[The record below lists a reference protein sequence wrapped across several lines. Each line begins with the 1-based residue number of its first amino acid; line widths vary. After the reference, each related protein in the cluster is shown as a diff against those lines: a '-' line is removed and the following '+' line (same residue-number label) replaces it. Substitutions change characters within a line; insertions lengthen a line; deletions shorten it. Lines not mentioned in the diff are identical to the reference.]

1 MTPRSGLLG
10 RLPSHGASGPA
21 AVPVKPPGATAR
33 PLPAGKTVGTTAQS
47 SPAFLYAWLLIA
59 LFVEY
64 ARPTNQLGLHSLP
77 FFYSAVPML
86 LLLVQSF
93 APGLRPMKEIL
104 SDRISK
110 WLLLFVGIVFLSWGM
125 NAFDAAG
132 SQFFQMML
140 GYIVLFFLVARI
152 VTSETRLRGVVVALA
167 LAHFY
172 LLAVNFNVLTN
183 PSVRQYISG
192 GTFLG
197 DGNDFSLSMCI
208 LIPLMIEVGLSTGSR
223 FKRTLTWAAV
233 ALIVLAIIA
242 TQSRGG
248 TLGIAAVMAYLWWRS
263 PKKAVAAVAIAMVA
277 GLVLLYA
284 PSQYFQRIGS
294 AAAGNL
300 DGSAQGRLD
309 AWSGAIGMGAQ
320 NPILGVG
327 PGRFSAVWGK
337 TAHSTYMLALAELGV
352 PGFAC
357 VLMLVFGN
365 IHSNVR
371 MRKAVLATG
380 GAAVAAGRLRTMRL
394 LDMTSAAAVGFSVSA
409 AFLSATYYP
418 HMYVLTALMLS
429 ARTFAAQAGSPEAA
443 TTGAEQRIPPG
454 VGSLLG
460 GARNDGLPIARRS
473 LPVAASTPTSPPAKP
488 TFF

>member
-10 RLPSHGASGPA
+10 RRTSHGASGSA
-21 AVPVKPPGATAR
+21 AAPVTPPGANAR
-33 PLPAGKTVGTTAQS
+33 PVPAAQTVEATAQS
-47 SPAFLYAWLLIA
+47 SPAFLYPWLLIA

-64 ARPTNQLGLHSLP
+64 ARPTNQLGLQSFS
-77 FFYSAVPML
+77 FFYSVVPML

-104 SDRISK
+104 SDRIAK
-110 WLLLFVGIVFLSWGM
+110 WLLLLVGIVFLSWGM
-125 NAFDAAG
+125 NAFDATG

-152 VTSETRLRGVVVALA
+152 VTTETRLRGVVVTLA

-172 LLAVNFNVLTN
+172 LLAFNFNVLVN

-263 PKKAVAAVAIAMVA
+263 PQKAVAAVAIAMVA

-294 AAAGNL
+294 AATGNL
-300 DGSAQGRLD
+300 DGSAQGRLN

-320 NPILGVG
+320 NPILGLG

-337 TAHSTYMLALAELGV
+337 TAHSTYMLALAELGL

-357 VLMLVFGN
+357 VVMLVFGN
-365 IHSNVR
+365 IHSNIR
-371 MRKAVLATG
+371 IRKAVLAK
-380 GAAVAAGRLRTMRL
+380 GAAVAADRQRTMRL
-394 LDMTSAAAVGFSVSA
+394 LDMTSAAAVGFGVSA

-429 ARTFAAQAGSPEAA
+429 ARTFAAQAGSPEPA
-443 TTGAEQRIPPG
+443 TTGAEERTPPRI
-454 VGSLLG
+454 GSRLG
-460 GARNDGLPIARRS
+460 GARNNALPIAARS
-473 LPVAASTPTSPPAKP
+473 TPVAASTSSPAKP